1 MGRKKIKF
9 SLRFLVI
16 RKINKLLRVT
26 VLYWNVELTPGL
38 TGECVNI
45 FFGIL

>member
-9 SLRFLVI
+9 VLRFLVL
-16 RKINKLLRVT
+16 RKINKLIRVT
-26 VLYWNVELTPGL
+26 VLYRNVELTPGH